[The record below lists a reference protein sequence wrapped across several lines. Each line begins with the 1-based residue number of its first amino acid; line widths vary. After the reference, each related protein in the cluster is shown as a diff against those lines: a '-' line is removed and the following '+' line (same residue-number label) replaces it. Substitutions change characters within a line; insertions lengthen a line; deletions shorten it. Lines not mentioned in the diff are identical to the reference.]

1 MQILVHDWKNNNTTW
16 KNKAF
21 YFYIFKLKQLQQSGE
36 SGDTLVHPRALL
48 LHYFNYFFY
57 YRYIKFIMGK
67 GGQSQPPISSNL
79 TRNYP
84 PNSDPDTHIP
94 TTTTSH
100 NLRKI
105 APSFLATKTTVNEC
119 WIAYEGNVYDV
130 TRWLPKHPG
139 GIRSVSIRILIMLHY

>member
-1 MQILVHDWKNNNTTW
+1 MQILVHDWKNNNTTFGRT
-16 KNKAF
+16 KLF
-21 YFYIFKLKQLQQSGE
+21 IFIFKLKQLQQSGE

-139 GIRSVSIRILIMLHY
+139 GIRSVSIRILIMLYY